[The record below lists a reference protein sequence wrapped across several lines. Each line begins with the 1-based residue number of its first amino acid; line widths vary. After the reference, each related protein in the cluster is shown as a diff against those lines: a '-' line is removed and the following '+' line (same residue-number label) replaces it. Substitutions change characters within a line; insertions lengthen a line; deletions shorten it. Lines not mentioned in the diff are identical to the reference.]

1 MENFAS
7 VGTMEE
13 QHRHIGE
20 TILTITIG
28 LITIII
34 SLNVKFSLN
43 ICLAVKRYF
52 QLGSEKNF
60 FNNQTHHHQHYHL
73 ISIQYHH
80 HELVKNP
87 T

>member
-52 QLGSEKNF
+52 QLGSEKTSSITKPIIINII
-60 FNNQTHHHQHYHL
+60 
-73 ISIQYHH
+73 ISSVFSIIIT
-80 HELVKNP
+80 NW
-87 T
+87 